1 MCLGCQ
7 YVKKKKCEIENLDKM
22 FCGLYIF
29 LKSETTVHL
38 KQILFDMVYETKQY
52 DNFIE
57 FIAINVVRNPS
68 LQKIIYE

>member
-1 MCLGCQ
+1 
-7 YVKKKKCEIENLDKM
+7 M

-68 LQKIIYE
+68 LQKIIYG